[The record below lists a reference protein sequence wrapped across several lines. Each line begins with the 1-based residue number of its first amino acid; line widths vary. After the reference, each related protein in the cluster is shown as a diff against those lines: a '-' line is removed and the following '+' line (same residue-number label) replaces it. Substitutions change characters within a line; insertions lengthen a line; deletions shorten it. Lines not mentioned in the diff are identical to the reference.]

1 MSSPPL
7 ADWYDHRG
15 SAGMST
21 LRQPSRAMPIDYKT
35 ALVRANLTI
44 LYIFVTV
51 LSTGPQL
58 QQRRISNTQD
68 RTSTTIISLERASA
82 TARARPE
89 EKGQAQS
96 RREPWT
102 MGFFNMD
109 KKPLSTPEED
119 YAHGMYHD
127 IIRVASVGKG
137 RKLIAIN
144 VAGRAWSVEE
154 LRHKSEDL
162 HSLWWVCVK
171 NAIDSQQKASNGTG

>member
-1 MSSPPL
+1 VTHNVQPL
-7 ADWYDHRG
+7 LWPTGTIIAAVLACRP
-15 SAGMST
+15 SAS
-21 LRQPSRAMPIDYKT
+21 LSRAMPIDYKT

-51 LSTGPQL
+51 LSTGPQP

-68 RTSTTIISLERASA
+68 RTSTTVISLERASA

-102 MGFFNMD
+102 MGV
-109 KKPLSTPEED
+109 LQYGQEAIEHTGGGLRSW
-119 YAHGMYHD
+119 YVSRH
-127 IIRVASVGKG
+127 IIQVASIGKG

-144 VAGRAWSVEE
+144 VARASMVRRRAPAQIVGRPA
-154 LRHKSEDL
+154 
-162 HSLWWVCVK
+162 
-171 NAIDSQQKASNGTG
+171 